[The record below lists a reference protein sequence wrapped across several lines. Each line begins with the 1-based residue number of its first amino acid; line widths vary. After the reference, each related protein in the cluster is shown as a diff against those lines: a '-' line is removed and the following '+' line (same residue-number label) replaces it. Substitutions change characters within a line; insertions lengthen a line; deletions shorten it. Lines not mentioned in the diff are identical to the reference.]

1 MVAQFITRKTRDRYN
16 SANSW
21 LVVDYRE
28 TREGLHLKTIKSLL
42 SPWAVLHFP
51 DC

>member
-28 TREGLHLKTIKSLL
+28 TREGASSKNNKKST
-42 SPWAVLHFP
+42 
-51 DC
+51 